1 MTKPQ
6 DKDKKQ
12 ARRTSAR
19 KTARTRRRLAWGAGI
34 VAVALVAWISYGPV
48 PWGDGLTH
56 GRSFHVKGGEMAPV
70 LNALQFGATHV
81 RQAYLAASTHR
92 DTLDQV
98 YCYCLCDRPPFNHKS
113 LLSCFT
119 DYHGS
124 G

>member
-1 MTKPQ
+1 MTKTQ
-6 DKDKKQ
+6 GKEKKQ
-12 ARRTSAR
+12 GGRKAARA
-19 KTARTRRRLAWGAGI
+19 RRRLAWGAGI
-34 VAVALVAWISYGPV
+34 VAVALVAWIAYGPV
-48 PWGDGLTH
+48 PWGGGHD

-81 RQAYLAASTHR
+81 RQAYMAAATHR

-98 YCYCLCDRPPFNHKS
+98 YCYCQCDRPPFNHKS